1 MAYQIEFRPGVLR
14 QLKKLSKEIED
25 WVFDV
30 AERLASNPIPEN
42 SRTVVNSPYMR
53 IKPDRQ
59 IDNLETRQYKAVQD
73 YRLVYLLRE
82 EAIEVIVV
90 NVAHR
95 SEIYKRLS
103 QINLS

>member
-1 MAYQIEFRPGVLR
+1 MAYQIEFRPSVLR

-42 SRTVVNSPYMR
+42 SRTVVNSPYMQ

-59 IDNLETRQYKAVQD
+59 ISTEP
-73 YRLVYLLRE
+73 
-82 EAIEVIVV
+82 
-90 NVAHR
+90 
-95 SEIYKRLS
+95 
-103 QINLS
+103 